1 MGVQVLIKPMMRPP
15 ALAAG
20 GLVVVFA
27 LVAGNALLLQPQP
40 HPAPLVSTR
49 TTPDEPTRYLDAS
62 TLTAEP
68 EAIERRAD
76 DLVLAVQSAL
86 RQSGHY
92 GGPLDG
98 LSGPQTEQ
106 AILVFQAASSL
117 PATGEP
123 SLELL
128 AEIKAAKAQDQSS
141 LAELAAAEPEPTPD
155 PRVAAVQHA
164 LAISAYGP
172 LRMDG
177 FLGPQT
183 HDAIRRF
190 QQDHGLQPTGEITDA
205 LIVELRAAGALTDD

>member
-15 ALAAG
+15 ALAVG

-27 LVAGNALLLQPQP
+27 LVAGNALLLQPRP
-40 HPAPLVSTR
+40 HPAPLVNTR
-49 TTPDEPTRYLDAS
+49 ATIDEPTQNDDAL
-62 TLTAEP
+62 TLLVQP
-68 EAIERRAD
+68 EATQQRAD

-106 AILVFQAASSL
+106 AIFAFQSANGL
-117 PATGEP
+117 LATGEP

-128 AEIKAAKAQDQSS
+128 AEIKAAKAQDKSS
-141 LAELAAAEPEPTPD
+141 LAELAAAEPEPMPD
-155 PRVAAVQHA
+155 PRVAAVQQA

-172 LRMDG
+172 LRSDG

-183 HDAIRRF
+183 HNAIRRF

-205 LIVELRAAGALTDD
+205 LIVELRAAGALRDD